1 VDITS
6 QNSDDIIAYATSRD
20 RKKTAKSRIIKK
32 IEQMRNQLEKIS
44 NARDATN
51 MFARRVKNM

>member
-20 RKKTAKSRIIKK
+20 RKKTAKSRIIRK

-51 MFARRVKNM
+51 M